1 MSSSSDPHEQQ
12 IIRSWH
18 TNAEPWSDAV
28 RTRSIASRRLATDQA
43 IIAAVVESAP
53 KRVLDIGCGEGWLA
67 RKLLERN
74 IAVVGV
80 DAVPALV
87 ARAVQGCAEQAPQ
100 RGAQRAA
107 QRAGEFHVLD
117 YASLAKRELE
127 CEPCDTAVCNFS
139 LLGSDS
145 VEAMLAALPWYLRG
159 RGRLVIQTLH
169 PRTACGD
176 AAYEDGWREGNWQ
189 GFGADFKD
197 PAPWY
202 FRTLDSWQCM
212 LRRCGFDLRET
223 REPKLPGSSEPVS
236 VLFICDS
243 REVTT

>member
-1 MSSSSDPHEQQ
+1 MSSSPDPHEQQ

-18 TNAEPWSDAV
+18 TNAEPWSEAI

-43 IIAAVVESAP
+43 IIAAVMESAP
-53 KRVLDIGCGEGWLA
+53 ERVLDVGCGEGWLA
-67 RKLLERN
+67 RQLLERN
-74 IAVVGV
+74 IDVVGV

-87 ARAVQGCAEQAPQ
+87 ARAVQGCA
-100 RGAQRAA
+100 AQAA

-117 YASLAKRELE
+117 YAGLAKRALE
-127 CEPCDTAVCNFS
+127 CQPCDTAVCNFS
-139 LLGSDS
+139 LLGGDS
-145 VEAMLAALPWYLRG
+145 VEALLAALPWYLRSC
-159 RGRLVIQTLH
+159 GRLLIQTLH

-202 FRTLDSWQCM
+202 FRTLDSWQRM
-212 LRRCGFDLRET
+212 LGRCGFDLKET